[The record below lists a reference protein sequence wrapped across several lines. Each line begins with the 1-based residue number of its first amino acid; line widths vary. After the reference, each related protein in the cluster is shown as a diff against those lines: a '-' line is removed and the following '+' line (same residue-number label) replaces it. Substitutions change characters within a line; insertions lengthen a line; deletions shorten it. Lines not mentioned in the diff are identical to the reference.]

1 MSCLYILK
9 IKPLLVT
16 SFANIFSQSI
26 GCLFIVFM
34 VSFAVQNLVN
44 LIRSYLFIFLIKKI
58 IVAIP
63 GLCCCDGFS
72 LVVMSRDYSL
82 FVVCGLLIE
91 MASLVAE
98 YGVLHVWAQWF
109 QLLGSR
115 AQQVG
120 SSGTRNGSCVSC
132 TGRWIL
138 YH

>member
-1 MSCLYILK
+1 MSCLYILE

-44 LIRSYLFIFLIKKI
+44 LIRSYLFIFFLIKKI

-63 GLCCCDGFS
+63 GLCCWDGFS
-72 LVVMSRDYSL
+72 LVVTSRDYSL
-82 FVVCGLLIE
+82 FVVCGLLTE

-98 YGVLHVWAQWF
+98 HGA
-109 QLLGSR
+109 
-115 AQQVG
+115 
-120 SSGTRNGSCVSC
+120 
-132 TGRWIL
+132 
-138 YH
+138 